1 MQLRHKLFYF
11 VLYLK
16 QTKHL
21 STIQQNQ
28 YPILNT
34 TQKIKVTFSLV
45 TTKYFMMNQLN
56 LFPKAEAEK
65 NQKQTKNRIDIY
77 RSVYREITWQQ
88 LVRRLLIAIKV
99 PLIAAKHQLITT
111 AKSSIKNYLSG
122 HPFPWFRLA
131 LVVLFLYAF
140 FQKDLQFNINL
151 GGPNTLSEESTAA
164 ASKLMVGGF
173 SQKVKHT
180 TPKPTAVALNDDAVK
195 NYINRFKKVAV
206 VEMNKFDIPASI
218 KMGQALLA
226 SHAGTNSLAS
236 QYNNHFA
243 ITCIEGAN
251 CESFQV
257 GTQSAMIRTY
267 QSAWESWRNHSQL
280 LSTEKY
286 APLKA
291 YKKNYKKWAKG
302 LERAGFSQ
310 ANDYSKQLIQV
321 IEKYQLHR
329 LD

>member
-1 MQLRHKLFYF
+1 
-11 VLYLK
+11 
-16 QTKHL
+16 
-21 STIQQNQ
+21 
-28 YPILNT
+28 
-34 TQKIKVTFSLV
+34 
-45 TTKYFMMNQLN
+45 MMNQLN
-56 LFPKAEAEK
+56 LFPKAEAKKEQEK
-65 NQKQTKNRIDIY
+65 TKNNTKNRIDIY

-88 LVRRLLIAIKV
+88 LLIKLVVAIKV
-99 PLIAAKHQLITT
+99 PLIAAKHHLLTT
-111 AKSSIKNYLSG
+111 TKNTIKSYFSG
-122 HPFPWFRLA
+122 RPFPWFRLA
-131 LVVLFLYAF
+131 LVLLFLYAF

-151 GGPNTLSEESTAA
+151 GGPNTLSEEAIDAS
-164 ASKLMVGGF
+164 SKLMVGGF
-173 SQKVKHT
+173 PQTVKHF
-180 TPKPTAVALNDDAVK
+180 TPKPSAVTLNDEAVK
-195 NYINRFKKVAV
+195 TYINRFKKVAV

-218 KMGQALLA
+218 KMGQAILA
-226 SHAGTNSLAS
+226 SHAGTNSLAK

-243 ITCIEGAN
+243 ITCLEGAN

-257 GTQSAMIRTY
+257 GAQSAMIRTY

-321 IEKYQLHR
+321 IEKYQLYQ